1 MGTPQ
6 CLNFSAWEADL
17 VGQDRQ
23 SVTQYKGNSE
33 DQKCSTKYLNNIIVH
48 NAVDVDYQA
57 VE

>member
-6 CLNFSAWEADL
+6 CLNFPAWEADL

-23 SVTQYKGNSE
+23 SVTQCKGNSE
-33 DQKCSTKYLNNIIVH
+33 DQECSTKYLNNIIVH